1 MVANALADRVARPAE
16 ATAGQQALETGGP
29 DRAVEPS
36 TSTPARATDPEPP
49 IARAAVRPYDFRRPP
64 GLDRHHVRSLQ
75 LLFEVLSQR
84 GSGALTAGLGL
95 PVHLRLNAVEQ
106 MTWEGYV
113 ASIQEPTALMTF
125 SLHPFPGRA
134 VLDVPI
140 GLAMYLV
147 DVRLGGRGTGP
158 YPARALND
166 LEEALV
172 SEVVGR
178 VAAEVP
184 PAFSPAGSLSVGPLT
199 HLSDARFLPSLPSA
213 EMCVVAELAL
223 QADRAPEV
231 PMTFCLPSATT
242 RPLVEALEQSSRD
255 GGGGLADDGQARAL
269 ERALDVAVEV
279 AVRFPSTVMTP
290 SELTSLRP
298 GDVVQLMHAPGGA
311 LQVLV
316 GGHPCML
323 AVDSTV
329 GRRLCCTIIEGQ
341 QEGWR

>member
-1 MVANALADRVARPAE
+1 MHR
-16 ATAGQQALETGGP
+16 
-29 DRAVEPS
+29 
-36 TSTPARATDPEPP
+36 RATDPAPP
-49 IARAAVRPYDFRRPP
+49 AARAAVRPYDFRRPP

-84 GSGALTAGLGL
+84 ASGALTAGLGL

-106 MTWEGYV
+106 MTWEGCV
-113 ASIQEPTALMTF
+113 ASIREPTALMTF
-125 SLHPFPGRA
+125 GLHPLPGRA

-140 GLAMYLV
+140 ELAMYLV

-158 YPARALND
+158 FPSRALND

-178 VAAEVP
+178 VVAEVP
-184 PAFSPAGSLSVGPLT
+184 PAFSPAGPLSVGPVT

-223 QADRAPEV
+223 QAERAPEV
-231 PMTFCLPSATT
+231 PMTFCLPPATT
-242 RPLVEALEQSSRD
+242 RPLVESLEQSSRD
-255 GGGGLADDGQARAL
+255 GGGGALTDQDQARAL
-269 ERALDVAVEV
+269 ERALDVTVDV
-279 AVRFPSTVMTP
+279 TVRFPPTVMTP

-298 GDVVQLMHAPGGA
+298 GDVIQLMHAPGEA
-311 LQVLV
+311 LTVLV
-316 GGHPCML
+316 GGHPCMA

-329 GRRLCCTIIEGQ
+329 GRRLCCTIVEAQ